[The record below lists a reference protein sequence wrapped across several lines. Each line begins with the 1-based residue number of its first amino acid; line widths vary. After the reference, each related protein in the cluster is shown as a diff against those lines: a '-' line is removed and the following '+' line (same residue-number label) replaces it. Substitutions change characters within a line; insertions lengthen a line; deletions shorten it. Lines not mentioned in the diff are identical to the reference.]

1 MNTTDIKKIEKII
14 AENKVYDAWQY
25 VQSLLETLVYM
36 SVSYEMLL
44 KVHEHRVYTL
54 QEVQQNIL
62 TETLETG
69 TSKLMV
75 SDLQK
80 TNLNVGG
87 YKLDDVIFL
96 RKTAMEFFHYARV
109 SMDVLFLITNAALL
123 GDNAINVEDK
133 GLLGKLLKELGKKP
147 EFTNLLSL
155 MTVNKNDSNFEYL
168 MKFKNTAFQES
179 LLCTFYNMKQSTFIN
194 QKQS

>member
-1 MNTTDIKKIEKII
+1 
-14 AENKVYDAWQY
+14 
-25 VQSLLETLVYM
+25 M

>member
-1 MNTTDIKKIEKII
+1 MNTTDIKKFEKII